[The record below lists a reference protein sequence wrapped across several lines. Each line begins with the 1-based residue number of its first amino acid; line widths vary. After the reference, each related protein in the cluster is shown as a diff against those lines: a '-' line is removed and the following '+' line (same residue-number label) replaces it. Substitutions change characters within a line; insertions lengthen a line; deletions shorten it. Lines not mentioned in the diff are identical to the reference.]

1 MTDYRMSDDEIR
13 KAKGLAGFLGALTED
28 FLLIVRMIESVM
40 KGEYTLQIWELVK
53 LIGAVAYVLLPLDVI
68 PDFILGLGFSDDIL
82 VVKEVL
88 ESMANIITRFRMWEK
103 RDQN

>member
-13 KAKGLAGFLGALTED
+13 KAKGLAGFLGALAED

-68 PDFILGLGFSDDIL
+68 PDFILGLGFSDDVL

>member
-13 KAKGLAGFLGALTED
+13 KAKGLAGFLGALAED

-40 KGEYTLQIWELVK
+40 KEEYTLQIWELVK

>member
-13 KAKGLAGFLGALTED
+13 KAKGLAGFLGALAED

-40 KGEYTLQIWELVK
+40 KEEYTLQIWELVK

-68 PDFILGLGFSDDIL
+68 PDFILGLGFSDDVL

-88 ESMANIITRFRMWEK
+88 ESMANIITRFRM
-103 RDQN
+103 

>member
-13 KAKGLAGFLGALTED
+13 KAKGLAGFLGALAED

-103 RDQN
+103 ID

>member
-1 MTDYRMSDDEIR
+1 MTNYRMSDDEIR
-13 KAKGLAGFLGALTED
+13 KAKLFVLFLGALAED

-68 PDFILGLGFSDDIL
+68 PDFILGLGFSDDVL

-103 RDQN
+103 MDQN

>member
-13 KAKGLAGFLGALTED
+13 KAKGLAGFLGALAED

-68 PDFILGLGFSDDIL
+68 PDFILGLGFSDDVL

-88 ESMANIITRFRMWEK
+88 ESMANIITRFRM
-103 RDQN
+103 

>member
-13 KAKGLAGFLGALTED
+13 KAKGLAGFLGALAED

-40 KGEYTLQIWELVK
+40 KEEYTLQIWELVK

-68 PDFILGLGFSDDIL
+68 PDFILGLGFSDDVL

>member
-13 KAKGLAGFLGALTED
+13 KAKGLAGFLGALAED

>member
-13 KAKGLAGFLGALTED
+13 KAKGLAGFLGELAED